1 MGLNIP
7 EAFVGHRAQRR
18 GSWLRVKEDLGFKM
32 NFLPN
37 DGFGSL
43 HPKVMESCRKCAYC
57 KFTV

>member
-7 EAFVGHRAQRR
+7 EAFVGHPAQRR

-37 DGFGSL
+37 GIWIFSSKGYEIL
-43 HPKVMESCRKCAYC
+43 
-57 KFTV
+57 

>member
-43 HPKVMESCRKCAYC
+43 HPKGYGIL
-57 KFTV
+57 